1 MTKVTDLDT
10 IKGLVAKISGRDDVQ
25 VNDTALKAIVEA
37 TGGSLGDILDL
48 VEETLRDQKMLSLE
62 TIKKQLISMTFE

>member
-1 MTKVTDLDT
+1 LTKVTDLDT